1 MKSPFD
7 LKIQNSKLDAK
18 IVAALE
24 RISEAFRVLL
34 WEKSKIL
41 KLSPIQIQILI
52 FLKNHELKY
61 CTINSLANEF
71 NMTAATISDAVRVLR
86 EKGLII
92 KSRSKNDKRV
102 FYLKITSK
110 GERVV
115 EENSNFIQ
123 SLLDSIGILG
133 EKEKE
138 ELFSSLIKII
148 SNLNQKN
155 VVLTERM
162 CFTCSYLQKEN
173 GSFYC
178 ELLQLKLNFKDLRI
192 DCPEH
197 NSVESSQNSFLF

>member
-34 WEKSKIL
+34 WEKSKII

-52 FLKNHELKY
+52 FLKNHEAKY
-61 CTINSLANEF
+61 CTINSLADEF

-86 EKGLII
+86 EKKFVT
-92 KSRSKNDKRV
+92 KSRSKDDKRV
-102 FYLKITSK
+102 YYLSITQK
-110 GERVV
+110 GEKVV

-123 SLLDSIGILG
+123 SLLEATGTL
-133 EKEKE
+133 EENEKE
-138 ELFSSLIKII
+138 ELFRSLIKII

-155 VVLTERM
+155 VVLTKRM
-162 CFTCSYLQKEN
+162 CFTCTYLRKEN
-173 GSFYC
+173 ESFYC
-178 ELLQLKLNFKDLRI
+178 ELLQLKLNLKDLRI

-197 NSVESSQNSFLF
+197 NSIESN